1 MSLLS
6 YRNIIYRSMAK
17 AIEVIYEGGVF
28 KPLERVD
35 FQESTKM
42 RILLEPVKPK
52 GLLKL
57 AEELEQKQKGEGIE
71 LDEDPLEVLI
81 RMRER

>member
-1 MSLLS
+1 
-6 YRNIIYRSMAK
+6 MAK

-35 FQESTKM
+35 LQESTKM

-52 GLLKL
+52 GLLRL
-57 AEELEQKQKGEGIE
+57 AEELEQKQKEEGVE
-71 LDEDPLEVLI
+71 LEEDPLEVLI

>member
-1 MSLLS
+1 
-6 YRNIIYRSMAK
+6 MAK

-35 FQESTKM
+35 LQESTKL

-57 AEELEQKQKGEGIE
+57 AEELVQKQKEEGIE
-71 LDEDPLEVLI
+71 IDGDPLEVLI

>member
-1 MSLLS
+1 
-6 YRNIIYRSMAK
+6 MAK

-35 FQESTKM
+35 LQESTKM

-71 LDEDPLEVLI
+71 LEEDPLEVLI
-81 RMRER
+81 RIRER

>member
-1 MSLLS
+1 
-6 YRNIIYRSMAK
+6 
-17 AIEVIYEGGVF
+17 VF

-35 FQESTKM
+35 LQESTKM

-71 LDEDPLEVLI
+71 LDGDPLEVLI

>member
-1 MSLLS
+1 
-6 YRNIIYRSMAK
+6 
-17 AIEVIYEGGVF
+17 
-28 KPLERVD
+28 
-35 FQESTKM
+35 M

-71 LDEDPLEVLI
+71 LDGDPLEVLI

>member
-1 MSLLS
+1 
-6 YRNIIYRSMAK
+6 MAK